1 MPSPPTEHGDEA
13 RTRIVAA
20 CDALEAQSRGDRW
33 RPLRIALLTIGLIA
47 FYAVAA
53 WLTQVDFRQLI
64 EGVPRL
70 AFWVSQAWPLA
81 LGELP
86 VIMLR
91 TGETIAI
98 AALGTTIA
106 VMLALPTLVF
116 ASRNITPL
124 PWAYLPVR
132 WLLNA
137 LRGID
142 SFVFALILV
151 AAVGLGPFA
160 GMLGVALHTWGSATK
175 LFADHVE
182 TASLD
187 TVDAMRTTG
196 AGRFTALVYALV
208 PQLSPVTAST
218 ALYLFE
224 FNVRASMVL
233 GVVGAGGIGQE
244 LKNSMDLL
252 DFPRL
257 ATILIVMLVVVTV
270 IDQISGALRARLK

>member
-1 MPSPPTEHGDEA
+1 MSSPGIERSSEA
-13 RTRIVAA
+13 RTRTAAA

-33 RPLRIALLTIGLIA
+33 RPLRITLLTVGLVA
-47 FYAVAA
+47 FYALAA
-53 WLTQVDFRQLI
+53 WLTRVDLRQLI

-70 AFWVSQAWPLA
+70 AFWITQAWPLA

-86 VIMLR
+86 VILLR

-106 VMLALPTLVF
+106 VLLALPTLVF
-116 ASRNITPL
+116 ASRNVTPL

-182 TASLD
+182 SASLD

-208 PQLSPVTAST
+208 PQLAPVTAST

-257 ATILIVMLVVVTV
+257 ATIIIVMLIVVTL